1 MKEVSRFE
9 YNLLRILHFFLQRVP
24 LEQVRSL
31 LVNRSEKDRP
41 RCLSRTAVELVQE
54 ALAKGTTELVARAG
68 GWRRERF
75 LRSDQPVEGRLWER
89 TPPRELGLT
98 FSAHALDFL
107 MWITAVKPS
116 ETKSQWAP
124 PPEELTVGD
133 WLLLFYAYKVLR
145 DSDVG
150 QALRS
155 RRPFAGHV
163 LCRLAFPEDFTSSQE
178 EAELDYSVWT
188 TAPGSCILEAMQ
200 HELAARWIEVERQK
214 PTLPDW
220 QQLRALGRSQEQVLA
235 GFLDAANA
243 AQRRDLA
250 RFALRAAREVLGEDV
265 APSHFV
271 GGLQG
276 TGPRMAD
283 RAETNQAALALVRQM
298 ERFKRWE
305 REARRDG
312 YFDEG
317 YARSQLWLADW
328 EHADGEALHRRAQNL
343 VQQLDP
349 MRGP

>member
-1 MKEVSRFE
+1 MKAISRFE

-24 LEQVRSL
+24 LEQVRTP
-31 LVNRSEKDRP
+31 LVNRSEKERP

-75 LRSDQPVEGRLWER
+75 LRHDQPVEGRLWER
-89 TPPRELGLT
+89 TPPGELGLT
-98 FSAHALDFL
+98 FSAHSLDFL
-107 MWITAVKPS
+107 LWITAVKPS
-116 ETKSQWAP
+116 EPKNHWAP
-124 PPEELTVGD
+124 LPEELTVGD
-133 WLLLFYAYKVLR
+133 WLLLFHAYKALRDTDVGLVLR
-145 DSDVG
+145 T
-150 QALRS
+150 
-155 RRPFAGHV
+155 RRAFARHV
-163 LCRLAFPEDFTSSQE
+163 LCRLAFPEDFAANQE
-178 EAELDYSVWT
+178 EVELDFSVWT

-200 HELAARWIEVERQK
+200 QELAGRWVEVERQK
-214 PTLPDW
+214 PAIADW
-220 QQLRALGRSQEQVLA
+220 QQLRALGRSQEHALA
-235 GFLDAANA
+235 GFLEAANA
-243 AQRRDLA
+243 ARRRDLA
-250 RFALRAAREVLGEDV
+250 RFALRAAAEVLGEGV
-265 APSHFV
+265 APGHFL

-283 RAETNQAALALVRQM
+283 RAETNQAALALVRQL

-328 EHADGEALHRRAQNL
+328 ERADGDALHRRAQDL

-349 MRGP
+349 MKQA